1 MSRTLSLATRAL
13 RGFLWNGSAS
23 AIQLGTMLALYSF
36 LPIDKLGHF
45 EWALTLVML
54 LAMIGDLGL
63 SAALVQLQDT
73 AETHF
78 DTAFWSN
85 LTWGLLL
92 TGLVFTAT
100 PALSTVLGGDDPQTF
115 ARVLRVFCLLIPFAS
130 VSGLFRARLQR
141 DLDFSAIALSELVS
155 VLTFVFVATVL
166 FFLRPDLGVLIP
178 VIGSVGREAGLLASL
193 AFSTRWRP
201 RARFQFQ
208 ALRQLLSF
216 ALHFTGSRAVAF
228 LNSKIAY
235 LFIFG
240 PLGAAAQAYYS
251 LAERLTLQPLTRLAT
266 TIQRVSFPTFSSI
279 QDDEQQ
285 LRSGY
290 LRSVQGLILA
300 MGPVLSGI
308 FVFAPEISTLLD
320 KAPMLPVLRFLAI
333 ATLLKVIGTMVG
345 SMFMAKGKANWSFY
359 WSLFS
364 MAVLIPAMYF
374 YGLPR
379 GIAGVAQVIAAS
391 SLLFLVLSQH
401 LANRLIHL
409 PTATYLTA
417 LVRPVLVAGVV
428 FTVLLFARPLLPG
441 SPLLVLIT
449 GVALGIIATLAALR
463 LVAGD
468 LCRTYWKSVRG
479 T

>member
-1 MSRTLSLATRAL
+1 MSPTLSLATRAL

-23 AIQLGTMLALYSF
+23 AIQLCTMLALYWL

-45 EWALTLVML
+45 EWVLTIVMF

-63 SAALVQLQDT
+63 SAALVQLKD
-73 AETHF
+73 ANDAHF
-78 DTAFWSN
+78 DTAFWAN
-85 LTWGLLL
+85 LVWGLVI
-92 TGLVFTAT
+92 TGCIFTAT
-100 PALSTVLGGDDPQTF
+100 PILAALLGGEDPETF
-115 ARVLRVFCLLIPFAS
+115 ARVLYIFCLLIPFAS

-155 VLTFVFVATVL
+155 VLTFGLSVSLL
-166 FFLRPDLGVLIP
+166 FLLRSDLGVLVP
-178 VIGSVGREAGLLASL
+178 VFASVCREAGLLCSL
-193 AFSTRWRP
+193 AFSARWRP
-201 RARFQFQ
+201 RARFQPS

-216 ALHFTGSRAVAF
+216 ALNFTGSRAVAYA
-228 LNSKIAY
+228 NTKIAY

-279 QDDEQQ
+279 QDDDEQ

-300 MGPVLSGI
+300 MGPALAGI
-308 FVFAPEISTLLD
+308 FVFAPEIAALLD
-320 KAPMLPVLRFLAI
+320 KAPILPVLRFLAV
-333 ATLLKVIGTMVG
+333 ATLFKVIGTMVG
-345 SMFMAKGKANWSFY
+345 SMFMAKGKASWSFY

-379 GIAGVAQVIAAS
+379 GVEGVAQVIAAA
-391 SLLFLVLSQH
+391 SLLFLLLSQH
-401 LANRLIHL
+401 LANHLIGL
-409 PTATYLTA
+409 PSATYLAA
-417 LVRPVLVAGVV
+417 LARPVLLVAC
-428 FTVLLFARPLLPG
+428 VLAVLWLARPLLPG
-441 SPLLVLIT
+441 PPLAVLT
-449 GVALGIIATLAALR
+449 AGTALGIIATLAALPII
-463 LVAGD
+463 AGD
-468 LCRTYWKSVRG
+468 LCCTYWKSVRG